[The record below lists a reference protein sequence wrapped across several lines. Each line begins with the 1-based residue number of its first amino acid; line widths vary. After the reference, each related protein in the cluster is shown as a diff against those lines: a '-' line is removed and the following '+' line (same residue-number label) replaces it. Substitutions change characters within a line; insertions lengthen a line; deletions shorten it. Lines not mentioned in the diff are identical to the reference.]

1 MTTWKQWRNE
11 QRYRL
16 TQQRLAFANDL
27 RLIHQVALFNQLQL
41 IIDPLPK
48 GTIGFYW
55 PIRGEIDCRD
65 FICGLIKQGWQ
76 AALPKI
82 IAPKQ
87 ALQFRQWRPETIMQA
102 ETWDIPVPQNTPI
115 VEPDVLIIPLVGF
128 DKDLHR
134 LGNGGGFYD
143 RTLAVSE
150 KPLYIGVGFQWMLLE
165 SIDPQPHDIPMDK
178 IVTEEQIYS

>member
-1 MTTWKQWRNE
+1 MTTWQEWRNK

-16 TQQRLAFANDL
+16 TQQRLDIANDL
-27 RLIHQVALFNQLQL
+27 RLIHQVALFDNLQT

-55 PIRGEIDCRD
+55 PVRGEIDCRD
-65 FICGLIKQGWQ
+65 FICGLIEQGWQ

-82 IAPKQ
+82 IGTKE
-87 ALQFRQWRPETIMQA
+87 ALEFRQWRPESIMQA
-102 ETWDIPVPQNTPI
+102 EVWDIPVPQNTAI

-128 DKDLHR
+128 DTDLHR

-143 RTLAVSE
+143 RTLA
-150 KPLYIGVGFQWMLLE
+150 KPVKPFSIGIGFQWMLLD
-165 SIDPQPHDIPMDK
+165 SIEAQPHDVPMDR
-178 IVTEEQIYS
+178 IVTEEKIFP